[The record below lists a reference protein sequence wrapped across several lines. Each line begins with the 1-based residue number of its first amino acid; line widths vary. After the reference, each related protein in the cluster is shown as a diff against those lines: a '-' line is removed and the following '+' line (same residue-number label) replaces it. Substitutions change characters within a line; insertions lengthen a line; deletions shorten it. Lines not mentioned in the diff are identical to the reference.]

1 MVIVSFLVFLVYFC
15 GCDTDLRAVQES
27 EELMVNVAAT
37 INNLSFYQAE
47 SSVLRNSE
55 LTIAKCKTERLTH
68 LYVGIY
74 NQIRV
79 SYLYFFALV
88 LHFSMPS
95 PLLSSARSF
104 FVLQWCWSWCSA
116 PVWMPCLKPL
126 VCMATCHSPRMY
138 ETLSCRTKVNNGQ
151 THTISIWDSC
161 GSRHVWISG

>member
-74 NQIRV
+74 NQI
-79 SYLYFFALV
+79 
-88 LHFSMPS
+88 
-95 PLLSSARSF
+95 
-104 FVLQWCWSWCSA
+104 
-116 PVWMPCLKPL
+116 
-126 VCMATCHSPRMY
+126 
-138 ETLSCRTKVNNGQ
+138 
-151 THTISIWDSC
+151 
-161 GSRHVWISG
+161 